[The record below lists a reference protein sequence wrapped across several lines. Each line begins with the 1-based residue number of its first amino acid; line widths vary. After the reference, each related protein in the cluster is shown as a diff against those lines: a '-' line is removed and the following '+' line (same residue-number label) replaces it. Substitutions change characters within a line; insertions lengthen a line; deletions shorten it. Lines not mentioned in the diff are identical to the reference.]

1 MDGRWLL
8 GRFSAILS
16 ICLAIGAG
24 ALAQDVREDS
34 LRDKA
39 TAGLTLNVLL
49 DLYYAADY
57 GARDGGNRQP
67 FVVNHARQNAFAVN
81 VAGLDA
87 AYTGARL
94 RGRVTLGVGTYFDD
108 NYAAEPAGLRMLYE
122 ASAGIRLHRTRAV
135 WLDLGVLPSPYGYE
149 GALAIDQPT
158 LTRSLSAEQ
167 VPYYLTGARLSLP
180 LGPRWELRLWLVN
193 GWQVIAETDG
203 AKALGTQLSFRP
215 KPTVLLN
222 WSTFVGSARTPLRPE
237 LGLRVYHDLY
247 AHWRVHNRLE
257 LLGLVDV
264 GVQSVAGQRT
274 PWVWGVTNAIARWA
288 LGPRL
293 GEGWA
298 LSGRVEAFSDPGQVV
313 VTTAAPLRVG
323 GASLGVEYAPMA
335 GLLLRLEHRSLWAVA
350 PVLADPA
357 APRAQSHGLAVAI
370 QARL

>member
-1 MDGRWLL
+1 MGLL
-8 GRFSAILS
+8 VVAK
-16 ICLAIGAG
+16 AQ
-24 ALAQDVREDS
+24 AQDVREDS

-39 TAGLTLNVLL
+39 TAGLTVNVLL

-57 GARDGGNRQP
+57 HAPDGGNRQA
-67 FVVNHARQNAFAVN
+67 FIVNHARQNAFAVN

-108 NYAAEPAGLRMLYE
+108 TYAAEPAGLRMLYE

-149 GALAIDQPT
+149 GALAIDQLT

-167 VPYYLTGARLSLP
+167 VPYYLAGARLSLP

-215 KPTVLLN
+215 KPAVLLN
-222 WSTFVGSARTPLRPE
+222 WSTFVGSARTPTRPE

-247 AHWRVHNRLE
+247 AHWRVHDRLE
-257 LLGLVDV
+257 LLGVVDV
-264 GVQSVAGQRT
+264 GLQWVDGHPQ

-298 LSGRVEAFSDPGQVV
+298 LAGRVEAFADPGRAVV
-313 VTTAAPLRVG
+313 STAAPPRVG

-350 PVLADPA
+350 PVLADRVGT
-357 APRAQSHGLAVAI
+357 RAQSHGLAMAI